1 MTEFISFTDKQAL
14 KYLRAFG
21 LDESTSSQYL
31 MKVREWERNSGVEW
45 TVKRLK
51 SLKVAYIRKIAGL
64 DPWTY
69 SPWIL
74 RDKRKNVPKGPLG
87 VIFAMPK
94 AKAIGC
100 IMIYTMYVAKKAT
113 RNQLD
118 KFTSGVVSTKVDP
131 YASSEIRE
139 ILKDVPLNNLL
150 SRPFK
155 SRFSKLSTW
164 YERNVRVPHFVD
176 EHLSKVKSTENGLE
190 VLLETASHP
199 LATQF
204 MRTLSQNGQ
213 CPDHIYNVY
222 ARAVAEPIGFDY
234 DDLKRNVVGTIGFI
248 QEPGLKL
255 RTIANPFPIFQV
267 LLSRLGNRV
276 YDMLKSIPEDCTH
289 DQEKG
294 IQDIQ
299 LAMKN
304 GVELVA
310 LDLSSATDRF
320 PAELTFKLLEIL
332 EFETV
337 DIQLFKDLSRGIWIT
352 PNGEEI
358 SWTNGQPLGVYPS
371 FGAFALSHHL
381 VIQGLKPAFYRILGD
396 DLVISK
402 DCLTNVMALYTRL
415 GVPIS
420 MDKSIDSPTLTEF
433 GGRLITASEII
444 AQPKWRV
451 ISDRSFVD
459 LAKSL
464 GPKVFH
470 LLQPRQ
476 ARVIR
481 ELALVPSSVH
491 PYGLNWNPDGLPY
504 SERLELCKT
513 TIELLQSQHLELKGD
528 SLSEN
533 NRLLYESKL
542 LLLSEYP
549 LRYFED
555 QKEENLAS
563 NWGNRLSSDTK
574 TRLLATANIRYINV
588 EEEGEDETLDLES
601 QWFRNCDSLGDPR
614 GSSTLEILEKKLFS
628 KPKHRKSVK
637 RTG

>member
-21 LDESTSSQYL
+21 LDDSTSFQFL
-31 MKVREWERNSGVEW
+31 MKVRDWERDSGVEW

-51 SLKVAYIRKIAGL
+51 SLKVAYIRKTAGL
-64 DPWTY
+64 YPWTF
-69 SPWIL
+69 SPWIIVN
-74 RDKRKNVPKGPLG
+74 KRKNVPKGPLG
-87 VIFAMPK
+87 AIFALPK

-100 IMIYTMYVAKKAT
+100 IMIYTMYIAKKAT
-113 RNQLD
+113 KNQLD

-131 YASSEIRE
+131 YDISEIRE
-139 ILKDVPLNNLL
+139 ILMDVPLNNLL
-150 SRPFK
+150 SVPFK
-155 SRFSKLSTW
+155 SRFSKLSSW
-164 YERNVRVPHFVD
+164 YLRNVNVPRFTD
-176 EHLSKVKSTENGLE
+176 EGLTKVKSVPNGLE

-199 LATQF
+199 LATKF
-204 MRTLSQNGQ
+204 MRNLSEQGQ
-213 CPDHIYNVY
+213 CPDHLYNVY
-222 ARAVAEPIGFDY
+222 AKSVAEPLGLDY

-276 YDMLKSIPEDCTH
+276 YELLKHIPEDCTF
-289 DQEKG
+289 DQDKG

-320 PAELTFKLLEIL
+320 PAEITFKLLEVL
-332 EFETV
+332 DFEKC
-337 DIQLFKDLSRGIWIT
+337 DIQLFRDLSRGIWVL

-381 VIQGLKPAFYRILGD
+381 VIQSLKPKFYRILGD

-420 MDKSIDSPTLTEF
+420 ADKSIDSPILTEF
-433 GGRLITASEII
+433 GGRLITAKEII

-459 LAKSL
+459 LAKCI
-464 GPKVFH
+464 GPDVFH
-470 LLQPRQ
+470 ILRPRQ
-476 ARVIR
+476 ARLIK
-481 ELALVPSSVH
+481 LLSLIPSDVH
-491 PYGLNWNPDGLPY
+491 PFGMNWNPDGLPY
-504 SERLELCKT
+504 SERLELCKP
-513 TIELLQSQHLELKGD
+513 TITLLQSQHLDLKGD
-528 SLSEN
+528 SLSNN

-555 QKEENLAS
+555 LKEENLAS

-574 TRLLATANIRYINV
+574 TRLLSAANIR
-588 EEEGEDETLDLES
+588 
-601 QWFRNCDSLGDPR
+601 
-614 GSSTLEILEKKLFS
+614 
-628 KPKHRKSVK
+628 
-637 RTG
+637 